1 MEAAAAAADGE
12 VKPAKS
18 AALPSTAMAV
28 LSLLF
33 VAAVAYVLPRGGDEE
48 NFAAAVRRLSPLV
61 CAYLFLVTAA
71 VWRDTAT
78 PSLLFRVSAFF
89 LLADADSLVG
99 PLAGEAPMLA
109 ATAYSAAAAPMLA
122 ATAYSAAA
130 VGYAVAERRHHQASE
145 ASDAAAA
152 AAEATP
158 AYESQA
164 ERRHR
169 ETCKKFI
176 ALIVFFVEAMPAA
189 ITYLAWSLQPNE
201 NDAPPPQPTGHD
213 DDDEPS
219 PASIVVCVAATL
231 SGPYLGVWAL
241 FVRSILL
248 RGCFV
253 AGDAMCVAAVCVGM
267 SWLFVPVVAG
277 IVLRQINAEPASD
290 GSRRFR
296 LAGGAGNL

>member
-18 AALPSTAMAV
+18 AALPSTAMAAMAV

-48 NFAAAVRRLSPLV
+48 NFAAAVRRLSPL
-61 CAYLFLVTAA
+61 
-71 VWRDTAT
+71 
-78 PSLLFRVSAFF
+78 
-89 LLADADSLVG
+89 
-99 PLAGEAPMLA
+99 
-109 ATAYSAAAAPMLA
+109 
-122 ATAYSAAA
+122 
-130 VGYAVAERRHHQASE
+130 
-145 ASDAAAA
+145 
-152 AAEATP
+152 
-158 AYESQA
+158 
-164 ERRHR
+164 
-169 ETCKKFI
+169 
-176 ALIVFFVEAMPAA
+176 AMPAA

-277 IVLRQINAEPASD
+277 IVLRQINAVLYGHWLYGIAMAGFLGYS
-290 GSRRFR
+290 
-296 LAGGAGNL
+296 LAVNERYQELMLIIR